1 MKNWHLFK
9 LHKTSKLLK
18 IIIVSSQFKKL
29 VSKCKDLIKENN
41 ELYNYT
47 QGGTLENLKYENGLE
62 KSHIDQL
69 MIKLKE
75 KDIIGGELESEITEI
90 SETIS
95 FLNKK
100 IKENEE
106 KNTDLEKDIKSYKSK
121 YQ

>member
-9 LHKTSKLLK
+9 LHKTSKLLN
-18 IIIVSSQFKKL
+18 IINISSQFKKL

>member
-1 MKNWHLFK
+1 M
-9 LHKTSKLLK
+9 
-18 IIIVSSQFKKL
+18 
-29 VSKCKDLIKENN
+29 SKCKDLIKENN